1 MWKDR
6 HKAIRIVSMII
17 QPRIRGFVCVTA
29 HPEGCAANVREQIAT
44 VRSRGPIPNGP
55 KNVLII
61 GASTGYGLSTRIAAA
76 FGCGAKT
83 IGVAYERPGSPDKCA
98 SAGWYNTAAFHREA
112 KKENIPAW
120 SLNGDAFSTEMKND
134 VVKLATEK
142 LCGKFDLIIYS
153 LASPRRTDP
162 EGKTWKSCLKPIG
175 TVFEAKHLDTDKHQV
190 VDIRVDA
197 ATPED
202 IEGTVKV
209 MGGEDLELWVD
220 ALDKAGLIADK
231 ANIIAYDYIGTEVT
245 YPIYHEG
252 TIGMAKKHMY
262 ETTQRIEKKLAPRGI
277 HAFLSV
283 NKAVV
288 TQASSAIPAVPLYI
302 SILFKVMKELN
313 LHEGCCEQM
322 DRLFREKLYSAQ
334 GLVLDE
340 GGRVRLDDWEM
351 RPEVQQ
357 KATSMWKDIT
367 TESLRAASDYDGY
380 EKEFLKL
387 FGFGVEGVDYS
398 ADVPTDIPFEG

>member
-1 MWKDR
+1 
-6 HKAIRIVSMII
+6 MII

-44 VRSRGPIPNGP
+44 VRANGPIPNGP
-55 KNVLII
+55 KNVLIL

-83 IGVAYERPGSPDKCA
+83 IGVAYERPGSEDKCA

-112 KKENIPAW
+112 RKEGLQAW
-120 SLNGDAFSTEMKND
+120 SLNGDAFSDDIKQQ

-142 LCGKFDLIIYS
+142 MGGQFDLIIYS
-153 LASPRRTDP
+153 LAAPRRADP
-162 EGKTWKSCLKPIG
+162 QGNVWKSCLKPIG
-175 TVFEAKHLDTDKHQV
+175 RLFEAKHLDTDKHEV
-190 VDIRVDA
+190 TEIRIA
-197 ATPED
+197 PATQDEID
-202 IEGTVKV
+202 GTVKV

-262 ETTQRIEKKLAPRGI
+262 ETTKRLQKRLSPRGI
-277 HAFLSV
+277 KAFLSV

-302 SILFKVMKELN
+302 SILFKVMKEQG

-322 DRLFREKLYSAQ
+322 DRLFREKLYGPK

-351 RPEVQQ
+351 RPEVQ
-357 KATSMWKDIT
+357 APSTALWKGIT
-367 TESLRAASDYDGY
+367 TESLRKASDYDGY
-380 EKEFLKL
+380 ESEFLKL
-387 FGFGVEGVDYS
+387 FGFGVKGVDYS
-398 ADVPTDIPFEG
+398 ADVNTDLPFEG